1 MIRRLRISLLAL
13 LPAILAACG
22 GDSSDPVGPGTTP
35 QSFRGC
41 ATVPS
46 IALGAS
52 VSGTL
57 ASTDCSLEDGS
68 FVDYY
73 ELRLTS
79 ARTVA
84 IQMTSSAFDAY
95 LLLFDRASGDV
106 VAEDDDTGGGFNARI
121 QMNLAAGTYIIGA
134 NSFDAGE
141 TGTYQLSVN

>member
-1 MIRRLRISLLAL
+1 MIRRLRISLLVL
-13 LPAILAACG
+13 LPAIAAGCG
-22 GDSSDPVGPGTTP
+22 GDSNPVAPVIAP
-35 QSFRGC
+35 QLFLGC
-41 ATVPS
+41 ASVQS

-57 ASTDCSLEDGS
+57 TSTDCSLDDGS

-95 LLLFDRASGDV
+95 LLLFDRATGDV
-106 VAEDDDTGGGFNARI
+106 VAEDDDSAGGFNARI
-121 QMNLAAGTYIIGA
+121 QMSLAAGTYIIGA